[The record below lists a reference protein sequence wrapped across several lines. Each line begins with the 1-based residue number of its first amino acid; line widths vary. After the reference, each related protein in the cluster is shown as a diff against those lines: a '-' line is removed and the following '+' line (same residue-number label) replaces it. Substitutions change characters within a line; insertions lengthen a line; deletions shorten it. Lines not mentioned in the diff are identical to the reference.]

1 MENGSLPGLSNDQKM
16 PVRGIKLNDY
26 RLPQRSV
33 RDAVTKHN
41 PAIRVAA
48 LSLSGEGNVNG
59 FIAAETNRIVLM
71 EDRQRPDA
79 GIVAL
84 NTARA
89 A

>member
-1 MENGSLPGLSNDQKM
+1 M

-26 RLPQRSV
+26 PLPQRRV
-33 RDAVTKHN
+33 RYAVAKNN

-59 FIAAETNRIVLM
+59 FVAAETNRIVLM

-84 NTARA
+84 NA
-89 A
+89 AGAA